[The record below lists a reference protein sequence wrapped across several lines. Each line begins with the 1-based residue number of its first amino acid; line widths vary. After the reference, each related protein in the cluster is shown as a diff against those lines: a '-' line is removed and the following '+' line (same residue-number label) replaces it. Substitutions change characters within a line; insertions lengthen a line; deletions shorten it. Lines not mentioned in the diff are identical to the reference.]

1 MSRPRPGTITRRR
14 LLRSA
19 GAAVLSAGS
28 RLPAFA
34 GSPPTKVRAGYVHA
48 LAVDAQ
54 IWLAHAMKLWGRE
67 NLDMQLIEFATGI
80 DAFQAMT
87 GGSLDV
93 LATGAVVSWFPA
105 AGRGKLFLINDIE
118 YATAQ
123 LWCYPQMGIEKLA
136 DLVGKKV
143 STTFG
148 TTAHIFLDTALRTN
162 GIDPKQ
168 VLMINQRIDD
178 AVRSFILKAV
188 PAVALWIPHDVA
200 VREQALTAR
209 VLASAAEYY
218 PKAAIVDGWAA
229 RNAFYVKN
237 KDVLVRIIRAWA
249 GANDFLVE
257 HPDQAVEIL
266 HDTRYPQVST
276 SDLITQLEAEKVF
289 SSRDW
294 VGLYADGTVANWLQ
308 RVSDFYVRYAGIR
321 DPVPAS
327 QYFDAALY
335 LDTIGK

>member
-1 MSRPRPGTITRRR
+1 MTRTKPRAITRRS
-14 LLRSA
+14 LLQTLASA
-19 GAAVLSAGS
+19 SLSIGS
-28 RLPAFA
+28 RSPASA
-34 GSPPTKVRAGYVHA
+34 QPLTKVRAGYVHT
-48 LAVDAQ
+48 LAVDGQ
-54 IWLAHAMKLWGRE
+54 IWLAHAMDLWRRE
-67 NLDMQLIEFATGI
+67 NLDMEFIEFATGI

-105 AGRGKLFLINDIE
+105 AGRGKVFLVNDIE

-123 LWCYPQMGIEKLA
+123 LWCYPQMGIGKLA

-148 TTAHIFLDTALRTN
+148 TTAHIFLDTALRAN
-162 GIDPKQ
+162 GIDPKE
-168 VLMINQRIDD
+168 VLLINQRIED
-178 AVRSFILKAV
+178 AVRAFILKAV
-188 PAVALWIPHDVA
+188 VAVALWIPHDVA
-200 VREQALTAR
+200 VRQQAPTAR
-209 VLASAAEYY
+209 MLASSAEYY
-218 PKAAIVDGWAA
+218 PKAAIIDGWAA
-229 RNAFYVKN
+229 RNAFHAKSR
-237 KDVLVRIIRAWA
+237 DVLVRIIRAWA

-257 HPDQAVEIL
+257 QPDQAVAIL
-266 HDTRYPQVST
+266 HEKHYQRVSET
-276 SDLITQLEAEKVF
+276 DLKTQLAAEKVF

-294 VGLYADGTVANWLQ
+294 IGRYADGTVINWLQ